1 MYDKTHIPHDLQS
14 YAASFYEMK
23 TNHCCIDN
31 NGQPR
36 HCHSAIPSSMATC
49 IKLVLETNGKETAMY
64 LLLEHFIPSSM
75 ATCIKL
81 VLETNGKETAMY
93 LLLEHFP

>member
-1 MYDKTHIPHDLQS
+1 MRR
-14 YAASFYEMK
+14 ASCMVKLTLHMIFKAMQHPSMK
-23 TNHCCIDN
+23 RKLTCCIDN
-31 NGQPR
+31 DVQPR
-36 HCHSAIPSSMATC
+36 HCHS
-49 IKLVLETNGKETAMY
+49 G
-64 LLLEHFIPSSM
+64 IPSSM